1 MHFYFVGGA
10 ANRAST
16 RSMADSSAR
25 LLRLAELE
33 RLKLKAECDA
43 TSVRH
48 VFDLILLPYTL
59 QARLA
64 ASGSRE

>member
-1 MHFYFVGGA
+1 M
-10 ANRAST
+10 T
-16 RSMADSSAR
+16 DSSAR